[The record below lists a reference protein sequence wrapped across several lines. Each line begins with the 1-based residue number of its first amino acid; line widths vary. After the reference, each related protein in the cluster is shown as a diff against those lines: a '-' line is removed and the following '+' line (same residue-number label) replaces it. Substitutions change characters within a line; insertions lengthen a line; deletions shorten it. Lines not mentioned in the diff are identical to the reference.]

1 MQFHD
6 VRPWRAS
13 KMMPS
18 RRPIVTVD
26 FAYKTATGIKF
37 SLVQTVS
44 KHRNHKKRTVK
55 QTKIRHLKII
65 KINRS
70 DDPPKHRN
78 PTFTKR
84 YRNQQKSSKNNMLTS
99 SKHKKYQYLQGPVT
113 KLEIV
118 TSLDARL

>member
-6 VRPWRAS
+6 FCPWRAS
-13 KMMPS
+13 KKMPS
-18 RRPIVTVD
+18 RPPIVTVD
-26 FAYKTATGIKF
+26 FAYKTTAGIKF
-37 SLVQTVS
+37 SLVQTPS
-44 KHRNHKKRTVK
+44 KHRNHQKRTVK

-84 YRNQQKSSKNNMLTS
+84 YKNQQKSSKSKILTS
-99 SKHKKYQYLQGPVT
+99 SKHQKYQYLQGPVT
-113 KLEIV
+113 KIEIMI
-118 TSLDARL
+118 SPDARL